1 VITDGTGLNITVQSY
16 DGHLDFG
23 ILADRDQMP
32 DLWNLIGWL
41 GDSLTELQRIGRSLD
56 IKRAANS

>member
-1 VITDGTGLNITVQSY
+1 VQSY

-32 DLWNLIGWL
+32 DLWNFMDWL
-41 GDSLTELQRIGRSLD
+41 EASLSELQRIGRQLD
-56 IKRAANS
+56 IKPAAANS